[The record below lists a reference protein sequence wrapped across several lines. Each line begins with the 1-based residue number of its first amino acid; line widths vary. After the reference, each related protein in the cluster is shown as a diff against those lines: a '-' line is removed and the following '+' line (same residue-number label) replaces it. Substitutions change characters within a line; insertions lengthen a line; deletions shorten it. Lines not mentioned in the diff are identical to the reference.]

1 MNKKSINRISLLKIA
16 VLYGGLLI
24 FLMSTDPTK
33 LSLPLLL
40 IPFIWIGLCL
50 YVLIKHVLGHISGRF
65 RRISKNRKTS
75 IAFTLAAVPVC
86 MLLLRSIGQLTIR
99 DVLILAGL
107 IAIGTFYVGRVRL
120 A

>member
-50 YVLIKHVLGHISGRF
+50 YVLIKQVLGHISGRF
-65 RRISKNRKTS
+65 RRISKKRKTS